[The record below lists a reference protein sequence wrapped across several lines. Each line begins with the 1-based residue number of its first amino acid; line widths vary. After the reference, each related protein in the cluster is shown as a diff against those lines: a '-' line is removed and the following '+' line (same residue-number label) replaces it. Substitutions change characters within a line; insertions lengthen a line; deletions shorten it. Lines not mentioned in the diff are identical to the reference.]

1 MVLYFLVKEDI
12 DKYFIYYDDM
22 SVKIER
28 LEHTFVEQISQILKL
43 EIKDE
48 RIHFV
53 TVTACSITND
63 LSFAKVYVTVL
74 DDNERNGI
82 LKQLNKASNFIERE
96 LSKRV
101 DIRKMPNIT
110 FVYDESIEYANNIEK
125 IIEGIEENE

>member
-1 MVLYFLVKEDI
+1 
-12 DKYFIYYDDM
+12 M
-22 SVKIER
+22 SVKLER

-74 DDNERNGI
+74 DDSERNHI

-96 LSKRV
+96 LSRRI
-101 DIRKMPNIT
+101 DIRKMPDIT
-110 FVYDESIEYANNIEK
+110 FVYDDSLEYAANIESIIER
-125 IIEGIEENE
+125 IEEHE

>member
-1 MVLYFLVKEDI
+1 MKEDI

-28 LEHTFVEQISQILKL
+28 LEHTFAEQISQILKL

>member
-1 MVLYFLVKEDI
+1 
-12 DKYFIYYDDM
+12 M

-28 LEHTFVEQISQILKL
+28 LEHNFVEKISQILKM

-74 DDNERNGI
+74 NNEEKDSI
-82 LKQLNKASNFIERE
+82 LKLLNKASNFIERE

-101 DIRKMPNIT
+101 EIRKMPNIT

-125 IIEGIEENE
+125 IIEGIEEHE